1 MEHRF
6 ILLPVAALVITAPAL
21 HATTYLS
28 ADQARELMFPGL
40 ALTHEEVTLTPEQL
54 RAIAQASGV
63 KPFSTRLQVWRG
75 EAGELF
81 IVDEVLGR
89 HEFITFALGLDASG
103 TVKDVEI
110 LQYNES
116 YGDEIRNPAWRAQFV
131 GKQHGATMKLGQDI
145 QNISAATL
153 SCKHVTEGVKR
164 LLATYALVLD
174 KPAA

>member
-1 MEHRF
+1 MDHRF
-6 ILLPVAALVITAPAL
+6 LLLPAAALVIAAPAL

-40 ALTHEEVTLTPEQL
+40 AFTHEEVLLTPEQL

-75 EAGELF
+75 AAGELF

-89 HEFITFALGLDASG
+89 HEFITFALGLDATG
-103 TVKDVEI
+103 AVKDVEI

-116 YGDEIRNPAWRAQFV
+116 YGDEIRNAAWRAQFT
-131 GKQHGATMKLGQDI
+131 GKQHGATLKLDKDI

-153 SCKHVTEGVKR
+153 SCKHITEGVKR
-164 LLATYALVLD
+164 LLATYALVLG